1 MSFSIQFLGATRT
14 VTGSNFLVEADDIK
28 FLVDMGMYQGPTVE
42 ERNFEPL
49 DFNPE
54 EIDFV
59 LLTHAHLDHTGLL
72 PKLFRHGFQ
81 GDVYSTLHTA
91 QIAEIIM
98 RDSAKIQEN
107 NYAEGVPWK
116 FSKRVEMVYD
126 AKDADNAVHA
136 FKVIDYDEEFE
147 PVPGLKVTAKVAGHI
162 LGAASF
168 EIEYQGKVVV
178 FSGDIGRLNQDLID
192 GFDTDYSREVDYVL
206 MESLYG
212 GETHPNRAESVNEL
226 VRIIS
231 ETIERG
237 GSAYIPCFAVQRTQE
252 ILNDIKLAKQAGA
265 LPEELPV
272 WLDSPMAQK
281 VTDIYAAAMD
291 HTEESKFNFPG
302 LGFVR
307 HHRKSQKLSKKP
319 GQVVIAGSGMAEG
332 GRILQHIVNNI
343 GNEKNSFIFVGY
355 QAEKT
360 IGRAITE
367 GATEITVEETQV
379 SVKADVH
386 HLRGFSA
393 HGDTN
398 DYIHWLKRYNGPKLK
413 KTFLIHAEIDR
424 ADKMRDRMQEISLDH
439 PYIPDRYEKI
449 ELE

>member
-1 MSFSIQFLGATRT
+1 MSFSIKFLGATRT
-14 VTGSNFLVEADDIK
+14 VTGSNFLVEADDVK

-72 PKLFRHGFQ
+72 PKLFRHGYR
-81 GDVYSTLHTA
+81 GDVYATLHTA

-107 NYAEGVPWK
+107 NYAEGIPWK
-116 FSKRVEMVYD
+116 FSKRVELVYD
-126 AKDADNAVHA
+126 AKDADDAVHA
-136 FKVIDYDEEFE
+136 LKVVNYDEEFE
-147 PVPGLKVTAKVAGHI
+147 PVPGVKVTARVAGHI
-162 LGAASF
+162 LGAATY
-168 EIEYQGKVVV
+168 EVEYNGKVVV
-178 FSGDIGRLNQDLID
+178 FSGDIGRLNQDLIE
-192 GFDTDYSREVDYVL
+192 GFDTNYKREVDYVL

-226 VRIIS
+226 VRIIK

-237 GSAYIPCFAVQRTQE
+237 GTAYIPCFAVQRTQE
-252 ILNDIKLAKQAGA
+252 ILNDLKLAKQGGA
-265 LPEELPV
+265 LPEDLPV
-272 WLDSPMAQK
+272 WLDSPMAQR
-281 VTDIYAAAMD
+281 VTDIYSAALD
-291 HTEESKFNFPG
+291 HSQESNFNFPG

-307 HHRKSQKLSKKP
+307 HHRKSQKLSKKR

-332 GRILQHIVNNI
+332 GRILMHIMNNI
-343 GNEKNSFIFVGY
+343 SDEKNSFIFVGY

-360 IGRAITE
+360 LGRALIE
-367 GATEITVEETQV
+367 GETQV
-379 SVKADVH
+379 EVDETQVQVKAGIY

-398 DYIHWLKRYNGPKLK
+398 DYVHWLKRYNTPRLK
-413 KTFLIHAEIDR
+413 KTFLIHAEMDR
-424 ADKMRDRMQEISLDH
+424 ADRMRDHMKDISLDH
-439 PYIPDRYEKI
+439 PYIPDRGEKV